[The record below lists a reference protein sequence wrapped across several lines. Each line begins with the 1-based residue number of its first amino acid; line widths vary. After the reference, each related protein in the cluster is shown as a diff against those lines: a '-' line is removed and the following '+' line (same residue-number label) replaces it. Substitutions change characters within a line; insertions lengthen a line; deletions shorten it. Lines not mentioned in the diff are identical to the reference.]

1 MAGNAPAKRLLVTRP
16 GLNELTGGDYMKR
29 IILPF
34 LIVMLLS
41 TSFAAA
47 NGAFHGK
54 KFFTAIRT
62 EERAAFDKAEL
73 MQVFALPIISVKNV
87 QYSYKMKILP
97 ESVEL
102 GDELIVATNPSI
114 NFTVVYVGKDYA
126 VINLTRAPK
135 QFLGKETAVIPL
147 YTELVPVDL

>member
-1 MAGNAPAKRLLVTRP
+1 MNRHLIISFLV
-16 GLNELTGGDYMKR
+16 L
-29 IILPF
+29 ILF
-34 LIVMLLS
+34 S
-41 TSFAAA
+41 TSVVSA
-47 NGAFHGK
+47 NEAFHGK

-62 EERAAFDKAEL
+62 EERGAFDKAEF
-73 MQVFALPIISVKNV
+73 MQVFSLPIISIKNV
-87 QYSYKMKILP
+87 QYYYKMKIIP